1 MLQKTGQRPRRW
13 RSARDEGREIAD
25 QFDSGVAQPLIV
37 FEMAADKGEVWTQL
51 ARLSSRHAA
60 TNSEGLGFVG
70 SGKHDPATDGDWFA
84 A

>member
-1 MLQKTGQRPRRW
+1 
-13 RSARDEGREIAD
+13 
-25 QFDSGVAQPLIV
+25 
-37 FEMAADKGEVWTQL
+37 MAADKGEVWTQL